1 MVDVLTSEYYI
12 SIEFMYIDSFDV
24 FTQFRSCRN
33 FSEKW
38 QQPLLVC
45 DHCVIS
51 WKERKLICLLC

>member
-45 DHCVIS
+45 DHCIIRR
-51 WKERKLICLLC
+51 KEN